1 MPLVRCDG
9 NKRGKMVGDTGVEPV
24 IPSMSSIFSARYAIS
39 PRKMELPL
47 NGEELS
53 RILCLLAPGMSLTVP
68 DEWVDRIMAGSLR
81 DRISRVEKIAMDYG
95 CSLRQGVGVQTFEK
109 LELPATG

>member
-1 MPLVRCDG
+1 
-9 NKRGKMVGDTGVEPV
+9 
-24 IPSMSSIFSARYAIS
+24 
-39 PRKMELPL
+39 MELPL

-68 DEWVDRIMAGSLR
+68 DEWVDRIISGSLR
-81 DRISRVEKIAMDYG
+81 DRVSRVEKIAMEYG
-95 CSLRQGVGVQTFEK
+95 CSYRPGVGVQTFEK

>member
-1 MPLVRCDG
+1 MARDAPLSRQ
-9 NKRGKMVGDTGVEPV
+9 KER
-24 IPSMSSIFSARYAIS
+24 A
-39 PRKMELPL
+39 L

-68 DEWVDRIMAGSLR
+68 DEWVDRIISGSR
-81 DRISRVEKIAMDYG
+81 RERVSRVEKIALEYG
-95 CSLRQGVGVQTFEK
+95 CCVRQGIGEQTFEK